1 MHVIIL
7 IQIHMR
13 GKNILYEKEN
23 KSILRYISNKL
34 FRPTL
39 TTAKKPKQ
47 VELSNWEFYLCVNI

>member
-1 MHVIIL
+1 
-7 IQIHMR
+7 MR